1 MIISMVK
8 FKVLLLAIK
17 CLFHSLIKNSMKS
30 LLIITTK
37 ELLEFHK
44 EEETIIIILN
54 LNMDIME
61 DNKVYS

>member
-1 MIISMVK
+1 MVK

-37 ELLEFHK
+37 ELLDVHK
-44 EEETIIIILN
+44 ESSIIIILN

>member
-37 ELLEFHK
+37 ELLDVHK
-44 EEETIIIILN
+44 ESSIIIILN